1 MTRRTEQLARIEAA
15 VTRLEEAAAENANFF
30 REQTAAVRAEVKN
43 ARSSAEAAHAGV
55 QALAD
60 MLPLPF
66 PRRDDPRAIPEAA
79 PEPPS
84 AVTPA
89 AGGGEEGE
97 PAAAVRRA
105 AKTLKPKGM

>member
-1 MTRRTEQLARIEAA
+1 VTRRSDQLDRIEASL
-15 VTRLEEAAAENANFF
+15 TRLEEAAAGNATFL

-60 MLPLPF
+60 MLPVPF
-66 PRRDDPRAIPEAA
+66 PQPDDPQAIPEAA

-84 AVTPA
+84 RVQPA
-89 AGGGEEGE
+89 AGGGTEGE